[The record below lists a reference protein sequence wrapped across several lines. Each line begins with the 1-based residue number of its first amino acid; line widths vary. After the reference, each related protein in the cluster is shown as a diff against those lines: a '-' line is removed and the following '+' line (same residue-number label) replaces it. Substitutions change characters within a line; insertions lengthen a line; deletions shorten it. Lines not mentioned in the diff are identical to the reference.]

1 METTKKFVSLL
12 VQAMIATFDVFRI
25 EADGSVKWFGAFT
38 DIEAA
43 HARIQELLRS
53 SSGKYFIFSQTTGN
67 KLFFNQ
73 QRRPNSADE
82 YGKASPACSPK

>member
-1 METTKKFVSLL
+1 
-12 VQAMIATFDVFRI
+12 MIATFDVFRI

-43 HARIQELLRS
+43 QARIQELLGS
-53 SSGKYFIFSQTTGN
+53 SSGKYFIFSQTTGH

-73 QRRPNSADE
+73 QRTPNSHQTGNDRE
-82 YGKASPACSPK
+82 VKQRVNEPTPPLPMQGH